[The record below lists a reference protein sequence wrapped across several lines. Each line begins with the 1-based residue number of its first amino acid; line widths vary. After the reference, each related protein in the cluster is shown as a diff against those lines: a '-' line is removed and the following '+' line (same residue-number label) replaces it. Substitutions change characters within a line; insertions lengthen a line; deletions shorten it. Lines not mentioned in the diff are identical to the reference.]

1 MWFSENFSDKF
12 SGDSCEGPPVPISN
26 TVVKLAN
33 AESTCLETSREDRKS
48 LITQKSSPTGGLFYL
63 HLYGKEPPGS
73 TRRLQEPNG
82 MRIGKRRELRLEE
95 RSDEQGE

>member
-48 LITQKSSPTGGLFYL
+48 LITQKSSPTGGFFYL
-63 HLYGKEPPGS
+63 HLYVETNLPA
-73 TRRLQEPNG
+73 RLVDHKNLAE
-82 MRIGKRRELRLEE
+82 
-95 RSDEQGE
+95 